1 MLRGESPPLYI
12 YSFLVYFT
20 KVKYTEISY
29 IYCPPPLNNPSPWLR
44 AAQLLPVCCR
54 PPATAL
60 HKVSSFISHST
71 ATFYPIFAT
80 ETLLHLS

>member
-29 IYCPPPLNNPSPWLR
+29 IYCPPPLTIPLR
-44 AAQLLPVCCR
+44 GFALLSSCQSAANLLQTSCNL
-54 PPATAL
+54 PA
-60 HKVSSFISHST
+60 
-71 ATFYPIFAT
+71 
-80 ETLLHLS
+80 